1 MAARTPLEKQV
12 RVHAPAA
19 GESPLQAR
27 PDTAHAVQRDND
39 PLALNVL
46 LKACGDGNRWAFE
59 TLYRATSA
67 KLFGICLHYLGNR
80 AEAEEILQE
89 VYISLWLKA
98 SSFDPGLANASTWLA
113 SIARNKAI
121 DRRRARHAHEPL
133 DAISQLPASDA
144 VVENVERERQ
154 GEAIDR
160 CLATLDQDHQR
171 YIRFAFFEGCSY
183 AELAERH
190 NIALGT
196 MKSWIR
202 RGLQRLGRC
211 LGL

>member
-1 MAARTPLEKQV
+1 MAIRAASKKQV
-12 RVHAPAA
+12 RVHALAA
-19 GESPLQAR
+19 GESPLPAR
-27 PDTAHAVQRDND
+27 PETAHAVQRDND

-67 KLFGICLHYLGNR
+67 RLFGICLHYLGNR
-80 AEAEEILQE
+80 AEAEEVLQE

-98 SSFDPGLANASTWLA
+98 SSFDPDLANAGTWLA

-121 DRRRARHAHEPL
+121 DRRRARRVHEPL
-133 DAISQLPASDA
+133 EASLELPASDA
-144 VVENVERERQ
+144 VVESVERERQ
-154 GEAIDR
+154 HQAIER
-160 CLATLDQDHQR
+160 CLATLEQDHQR

>member
-1 MAARTPLEKQV
+1 MPI
-12 RVHAPAA
+12 
-19 GESPLQAR
+19 S
-27 PDTAHAVQRDND
+27 PDTATAVERDSH

-46 LKACGDGNRWAFE
+46 LQACGDGNRWAFE

-67 KLFGICLHYLGNR
+67 RLFGICLHYLGNR
-80 AEAEEILQE
+80 AEAEEVLQE
-89 VYISLWLKA
+89 VFISLWLKA
-98 SSFDPGLANASTWLA
+98 SGFDPGLASASTWLA

-121 DRRRARHAHEPL
+121 DRRRARHVHEPL
-133 DAISQLPASDA
+133 DAISELPARDT
-144 VVENVERERQ
+144 VVDNVERERQ
-154 GEAIDR
+154 GQAIDR
-160 CLATLDQDHQR
+160 CLATLEEDHQR
-171 YIRFAFFEGCSY
+171 YIRYAFFEGCSY

>member
-1 MAARTPLEKQV
+1 MPNSSDA
-12 RVHAPAA
+12 
-19 GESPLQAR
+19 
-27 PDTAHAVQRDND
+27 AHALENDD

-46 LKACGDGNRWAFE
+46 VKACAGGSRWAFE

-67 KLFGICLHYLGNR
+67 RLFGICLHYLANR
-80 AEAEEILQE
+80 AEAEEVLQE
-89 VYISLWLKA
+89 VYVSVWLKA
-98 SSFDPGLANASTWLA
+98 SSFDPTQASASTWMA
-113 SIARNKAI
+113 SIARHKAI
-121 DRRRARHAHEPL
+121 DRRRARRVHEPL
-133 DAISQLPASDA
+133 GTFSQLTAGDT
-144 VVENVERERQ
+144 VVDSVERERQ
-154 GEAIDR
+154 GSAIDR
-160 CLATLDQDHQR
+160 CLETLEEAQRR

-190 NIALGT
+190 SIALGT

>member
-1 MAARTPLEKQV
+1 LPI
-12 RVHAPAA
+12 
-19 GESPLQAR
+19 R
-27 PDTAHAVQRDND
+27 PDTAHATERDNE

-46 LKACGDGNRWAFE
+46 LQACGEGNRWAFE
-59 TLYRATSA
+59 TLYRATSP

-98 SSFDPGLANASTWLA
+98 SSFNPQLASASTWLA

-121 DRRRARHAHEPL
+121 DRCRARHVHESL
-133 DAISQLPASDA
+133 DDLSELPARDS
-144 VVENVERERQ
+144 VVDNVEREREGQ
-154 GEAIDR
+154 AIDR
-160 CLATLDQDHQR
+160 CLATLEEDQQR

-202 RGLQRLGRC
+202 RGLARLGRC